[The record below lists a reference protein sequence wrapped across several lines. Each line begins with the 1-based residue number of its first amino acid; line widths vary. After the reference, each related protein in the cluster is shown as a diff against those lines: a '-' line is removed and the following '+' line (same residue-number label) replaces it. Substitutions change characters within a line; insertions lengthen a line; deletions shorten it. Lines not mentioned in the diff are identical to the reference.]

1 MLSGGL
7 LILRQVPGTP
17 ARSLHS
23 GTGLIFLQG
32 DENMADS
39 TPTRAETVAA
49 NNAATISK
57 YGEEAWYQIIAQ
69 RLKDISDSLAMLVD
83 NDTTSST

>member
-1 MLSGGL
+1 MSD
-7 LILRQVPGTP
+7 P
-17 ARSLHS
+17 
-23 GTGLIFLQG
+23 
-32 DENMADS
+32 
-39 TPTRAETVAA
+39 TPTRTETVTA